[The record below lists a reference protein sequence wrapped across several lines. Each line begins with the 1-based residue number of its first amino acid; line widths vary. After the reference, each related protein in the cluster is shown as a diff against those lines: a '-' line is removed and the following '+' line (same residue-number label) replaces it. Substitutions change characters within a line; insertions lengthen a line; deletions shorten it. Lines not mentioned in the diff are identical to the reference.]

1 MPGTKNSLSPTVQKN
16 TSIIEAWSNRKK
28 VLGERFEN
36 SLMCMKLHA
45 ESTTKIKKVIYEVNG
60 ILEKIIS
67 NVVLISNAKRRQ
79 SVMAAMPYTSHI
91 KVVIVTSIDKNQV
104 NFFQQCW
111 ALVLCSCTSTSITFC
126 CHVELFDKWISS
138 MFKLCFTSCAKPST
152 DGSQKSMYLNEL
164 LSSKRPVKRIIT
176 AF

>member
-1 MPGTKNSLSPTVQKN
+1 
-16 TSIIEAWSNRKK
+16 
-28 VLGERFEN
+28 
-36 SLMCMKLHA
+36 MCMKLHA

-67 NVVLISNAKRRQ
+67 NVVLVSNAKRRQ

-91 KVVIVTSIDKNQV
+91 VIVTSVDKNQL
-104 NFFQQCW
+104 NFSNSVRSVVPQS
-111 ALVLCSCTSTSITFC
+111 VFC
-126 CHVELFDKWISS
+126 CHIELFDKWISS
-138 MFKLCFTSCAKPST
+138 MFKLCSTGFAKPST